1 MPTTIHIPA
10 TMPKTFKVITINKS
24 ESSTRIREIEYPFKT
39 DLVTSKVNR
48 QSTNEKMHNYT
59 NMN

>member
-1 MPTTIHIPA
+1 
-10 TMPKTFKVITINKS
+10 MPKTFKVITINKS